1 MNRIPADYSH
11 TSRAIKGRH
20 VNQKALEKEDEE
32 G

>member
-11 TSRAIKGRH
+11 TSRAIKDRH
-20 VNQKALEKEDEE
+20 VNQKTLGKEEEE